1 MNRLEYYNKFK
12 DLVQS
17 YPIEKTEDYNSYYYK
32 YNHTL
37 RVIEYSDQIC
47 ESCTLAQDEKDLAYL
62 IALFHDIG
70 RFEQIR
76 VKNLCDDFKTKY
88 NHAIE
93 SVNMIREYQ
102 LLDQLSQQ
110 EQTIIQKAIES
121 HNAYQ
126 IDDMTQQ
133 ERLFAKIIRDADKL
147 DILNT
152 QWRVPP
158 KDIRVTN
165 ELLQEF
171 LSGQMCHIKWVN
183 TPMDEFLQNVS
194 LIYDLNFPYSYRSVS
209 ESEVIQLKLDYL
221 EQIKIKTNIKERLC
235 KVC

>member
-12 DLVQS
+12 NLVQS
-17 YPIEKTEDYNSYYYK
+17 YPIKKTEDYNSYYYK

-37 RVIEYSDQIC
+37 RVIEYSDRIC
-47 ESCTLAQDEKDLAYL
+47 ESCSLTQDEKDIAYL

-76 VKNLCDDFKTKY
+76 VKKWCDDYKTKY
-88 NHAIE
+88 NHATE
-93 SVNMIREYQ
+93 SVNMIQGYQ
-102 LLDQLSQQ
+102 LLNQLSQQ
-110 EQTIIQKAIES
+110 EQAIIQKAIEF

-126 IDDMTQQ
+126 IENMVPQ
-133 ERLFAKIIRDADKL
+133 ERLFAEIIRDADKL

-158 KDIRVTN
+158 EDIRVTN

-171 LSGQMCHIKWVN
+171 QSGQMCHIKWVK
-183 TPMDEFLQNVS
+183 TPMDKFLQNLS

-209 ESEVIQLKLDYL
+209 ESEVIASKLDYL
-221 EQIKIKTNIKERLC
+221 EKIKIKTNIKERLG